1 MMIHCSARKSGFI
14 AALLLAAGP
23 APAAQPAADGFATF
37 VEPSTPCFVSR
48 VDGKKQRPFSGSKH
62 KIPAGSRELRVVS
75 NIYGAWG
82 GHALIRHEFQSGK
95 NYRVAC
101 RVDDA
106 QRTWKAWLE
115 DSDTG
120 AVVAE
125 AIHLR

>member
-1 MMIHCSARKSGFI
+1 MTVHFSMRKPRFVT
-14 AALLLAAGP
+14 ALLLATGA
-23 APAAQPAADGFATF
+23 ATAAQPAAEGFATF

-48 VDGKKQRPFSGSKH
+48 VDGKKLRPFSGSKH
-62 KIPAGSRELRVVS
+62 RIPAGARELRVVS
-75 NIYGAWG
+75 NIHGAWG
-82 GHALIRHEFQSGK
+82 GHALIRHEFQGGK